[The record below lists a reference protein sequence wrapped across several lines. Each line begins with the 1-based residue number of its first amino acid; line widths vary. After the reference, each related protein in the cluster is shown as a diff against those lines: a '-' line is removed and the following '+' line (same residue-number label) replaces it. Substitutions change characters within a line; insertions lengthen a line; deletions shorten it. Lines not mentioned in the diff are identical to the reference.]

1 MVRNHRI
8 LLYFL
13 LMVWFLVNLIQATYT
28 EILSDEAYYGLFGK
42 YLALGYFD
50 HPPMV
55 ALLIKISSLFFNGN
69 LGIRFM
75 TVLLELFT
83 LIITWRIIEDRQPDS
98 DKVCSFFIIAGSISL
113 FSAYGFFATPDAP
126 LLFFTA
132 FFLYSYKR
140 FLTDN
145 SWKNILYL
153 SFSMAGLVYSKY
165 QAILVIACVV
175 ISNIKLLKSYKF
187 WIAGVCAFILFTPH
201 LWWQIANE
209 FPSFKYHLVER
220 SEGFKWHHLLEYFPN
235 QLAVFNPFVF
245 GAVVYVMIKYKPKDL
260 FTKSLHYLIIGFIGF
275 FGLTAFRGHVE
286 PHWTIACSIAMI
298 ILLYNNSTV
307 NPGMFNFIRKVMLPS
322 ILVLLIAR
330 ILLVSNLPIV
340 ESFGFSGKKAKF
352 KYIESVAKDLPVLFL
367 GSFQKPSLY
376 SFFTGK
382 EGMAINLLYSRK
394 TEFDIWQ
401 FEKKYNNKPVFVCG
415 FGEGNSRLFEKEG
428 LKFYGY
434 STDSLQTVNRIDVEV
449 RPKIKTLYTGDSLCL
464 TVILKNKYPYDIN
477 FNHRKF
483 PVKICL
489 AFLKGEAMYL
499 FSVNLQDPV
508 VIMHSGEI
516 VTRTFTTHV
525 PVLPEGKY
533 DFGICLLNIIG
544 PAINDSFSAIKIVK
558 K

>member
-1 MVRNHRI
+1 M
-8 LLYFL
+8 LT
-13 LMVWFLVNLIQATYT
+13 VWFLVNLIQANYT

-42 YLALGYFD
+42 HLAWGYFD

-55 ALLIKISSLFFNGN
+55 ALLIKISSLFFNDN

-83 LIITWRIIEDRQPDS
+83 LLITWRIIDDHQPDS
-98 DKVCSFFIIAGSISL
+98 DKVYSFFIIAGSICM
-113 FSAYGFFATPDAP
+113 FTAYGFFTTPDVP

-132 FFLYSYKR
+132 FFLYSYKN
-140 FLTDN
+140 FLSGQT
-145 SWKNILYL
+145 WKNVLFL
-153 SFSMAGLVYSKY
+153 SLSMAGLVYSKY
-165 QAILVIACVV
+165 QAIIVIACVV

-187 WIAGVCAFILFTPH
+187 WIAGVCAFIIFTPH
-201 LWWQIANE
+201 LWWQITNDY
-209 FPSFKYHLVER
+209 PSFKYHLVER
-220 SEGFKWHHLLEYFPN
+220 SEGLRWHHILEYFPN
-235 QLAVFNPFVF
+235 QLAVFNPLVF
-245 GAVVYVMIKYKPKDL
+245 GAVVYVMVKFKPKDL
-260 FTKSLHYLIIGFIGF
+260 FTRALHFLIIGFIGL

-307 NPGMFNFIRKVMLPS
+307 NPKMFNFIRKALLPS

-330 ILLVSNLPIV
+330 ILLVTNLPV
-340 ESFGFSGKKAKF
+340 VKSFGFNGKEAQF

-376 SFFTGK
+376 TFFTGK

-401 FEKKYNNKPVFVCG
+401 FEKKYNNKPAFVCG
-415 FGEGNSRLFEKEG
+415 FGEGSSRLFEKEG
-428 LKFYGY
+428 IKFYGY
-434 STDSLQTVNRIDVEV
+434 ATDSLQTVNRIDVEV
-449 RPKIKTLYTGDSLCL
+449 RPRLKNFYTGDSLCF
-464 TVILKNKYPYDIN
+464 TMILKNQYPYDIN

-483 PVKICL
+483 PVKICM
-489 AFLKGEAMYL
+489 AFLRGEAIYL
-499 FSVNLQDPV
+499 FSVILQDPV
-508 VIMHSGEI
+508 VIMRSGEI
-516 VTRTFTTHV
+516 VTRKFTTRV

-544 PAINDSFSAIKIVK
+544 PAINDSFSAIKIMK